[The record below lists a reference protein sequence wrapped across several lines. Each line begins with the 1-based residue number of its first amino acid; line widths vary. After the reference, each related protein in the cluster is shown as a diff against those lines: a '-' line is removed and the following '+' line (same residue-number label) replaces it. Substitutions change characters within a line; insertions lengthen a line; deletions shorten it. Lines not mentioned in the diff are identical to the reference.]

1 MCVRNGLLRLRH
13 PRRSIAS
20 FTAAAVAVASAV
32 VTAAALATALPARQ
46 GAAAAA
52 AVAAFPAAL
61 PATASASAARVR
73 VRRSVVC
80 RGRRQLRRPARLPTD
95 ALRQRHGWGVVRE
108 GRHHLRN
115 RLPRPQRRRSRQLD
129 QLVLLLVATA
139 AAAAAA
145 VCPIGDLYDRGRL

>member
-13 PRRSIAS
+13 PHRSIAS
-20 FTAAAVAVASAV
+20 FTAA
-32 VTAAALATALPARQ
+32 TLATALPARQ

-61 PATASASAARVR
+61 PATALPATASASAARVR
-73 VRRSVVC
+73 VRRSVVF
-80 RGRRQLRRPARLPTD
+80 RGLRQLRQPARLPTD